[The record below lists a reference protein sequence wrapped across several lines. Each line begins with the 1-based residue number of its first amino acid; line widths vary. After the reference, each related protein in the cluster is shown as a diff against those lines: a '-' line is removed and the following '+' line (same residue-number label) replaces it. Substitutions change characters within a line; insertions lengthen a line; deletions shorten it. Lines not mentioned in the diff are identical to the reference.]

1 VAARAARAAAAA
13 ASAHRASTASRGG
26 DRAHSQSV
34 QREAA
39 WRARWAAG
47 AAREYGEAGRP
58 MRAAAAEAV
67 AGGSGMPFK
76 QRSAYF

>member
-26 DRAHSQSV
+26 GRAHSQSI

-47 AAREYGEAGRP
+47 AAREYAEAGRP
-58 MRAAAAEAV
+58 VRAAAAGGG
-67 AGGSGMPFK
+67 GGSGMPFK